1 MFMRYSIDCQGDIT
15 SSLFFWIKQFM
26 RSKINSL
33 SNRQVK
39 SQEKLTVSIQTLKKD
54 CEDMDKLKQTIKDIR
69 NNGLIGVATYF
80 HPLEKLYNYIYQNY
94 DSDTLKDI
102 DEEFLS
108 EFLVSNTASL
118 SDATKKNY
126 RIAVLGFFGFLDK
139 QNQDDDGRSH
149 IYRIELKG
157 WGGIGGRSGV
167 KLPSFMDESE
177 IKKFIVAI
185 DTYSFKP
192 QIQARN
198 RLIIKIIL
206 YTGIRVS
213 EAININIK
221 DIIEKDGYLTIKIV
235 GKGNKHRTVLLKLAH
250 IKNDL
255 KMWLDA
261 RTCHSDALFCT
272 KSGSRLL
279 QSYVSRCVENILRS
293 CGIKKEKNGAHMLR
307 HSFATLLYNK
317 SQDLILVQEAL
328 GHSSLDTSKI
338 YTHFDN
344 DKLKTAA
351 NMMDDM

>member
-1 MFMRYSIDCQGDIT
+1 MRHSIDYKLDVYN
-15 SSLFFWIKQFM
+15 SLFFWIKLYM
-26 RSKINSL
+26 RSKVNSL

-39 SQEKLTVSIQTLKKD
+39 SQTKLTVSIQTLKKD
-54 CEDMDKLKQTIKDIR
+54 CDDMDKLKQTIKDIR

-80 HPLEKLYNYIYQNY
+80 HPLNKLYDYVYQNY
-94 DSDTLKDI
+94 DSNTLKNI

-108 EFLVSNTASL
+108 EFLVTNTASL

-126 RIAVLGFFGFLDK
+126 RITIIGFFSFLDK
-139 QNQDDDGRSH
+139 QNQDTDGKSH

-157 WGGIGGRSGV
+157 WGGITGGSGV
-167 KLPSFMDESE
+167 KLPSFMDENE
-177 IKKFIVAI
+177 IKKFIQAI
-185 DTYSFKP
+185 DTYKFKP
-192 QIQARN
+192 EVQHRN
-198 RLIIKIIL
+198 KLIIKIIL

-221 DIIEKDGYLTIKIV
+221 DIIEKDGYFTIKIV
-235 GKGNKHRTVLLKLAH
+235 GKGNKQRTVLLKLSH
-250 IKNDL
+250 IKSDL
-255 KMWLDA
+255 QMWLDT
-261 RTCHSDALFCT
+261 RTCQSDALFCT
-272 KSGSRLL
+272 KTGSRLL
-279 QSYVSRCVENILRS
+279 QSYVSRTVENILRS

-328 GHSSLDTSKI
+328 GHASLDTSKI

-344 DKLKTAA
+344 NKLKTAA